1 MHFYALTIFHFNQP
15 SSSLLPVL
23 CVPSPYLPS
32 YLFLFFFHAIFRTI
46 VVSSL
51 SIFFKWKNYRF
62 FFFPSFFIYNSTKK
76 NTFYISFS
84 SSSTIIYPFERFIER
99 SMNRSVWLSM
109 YDYLSDGFIIY
120 YLCVFFSITK
130 LTNDLIVRLIIKKKR
145 KKKKLQALIFLIIS
159 PIEHARLIIDCWI
172 ILWKSCRSSRIIVR
186 AEGECHLEDH

>member
-62 FFFPSFFIYNSTKK
+62 FFSPSFFIYNSTKK

-109 YDYLSDGFIIY
+109 YDYLPDGFIIY

-130 LTNDLIVRLIIKKKR
+130 LKNDLIVRVIIKKKR

-159 PIEHARLIIDCWI
+159 PIEHARLIIDCWN
-172 ILWKSCRSSRIIVR
+172 SVEIV
-186 AEGECHLEDH
+186 